1 MTPQPQAPPGPVVL
15 YVLLNKL
22 IHAGSLWMVLRESRE
37 TRRDSGRTRAFE
49 VRPASCSY
57 PSTINRYRYKLWIQ
71 GSVMITPSTHT
82 HIHRLHYTTHTRHK
96 HTHTHTH
103 ETNTERNTRKHAHTE
118 HTQRHTHTTTKI
130 LHTNTDIHTHTQ
142 SQCNNRDGWTPCRKV
157 VGGISTLL
165 SLPVGLP

>member
-1 MTPQPQAPPGPVVL
+1 
-15 YVLLNKL
+15 
-22 IHAGSLWMVLRESRE
+22 MVLRESRE
-37 TRRDSGRTRAFE
+37 TRRDGGRTRASE

-57 PSTINRYRYKLWIQ
+57 PSTINRYGYKRWVQ

-82 HIHRLHYTTHTRHK
+82 HTYTGYTILHTHDKNIHTHMHTRK
-96 HTHTHTH
+96 TQRETHA
-103 ETNTERNTRKHAHTE
+103 NM
-118 HTQRHTHTTTKI
+118 HTQNTHRDTHTTTKI